1 MIEKL
6 DAANFRVN
14 AGVTTQTALYKRGG
28 EVTKPVFVDIAEP
41 DGYFNRDLEYVSG
54 TSGIGTNATV
64 DFRINV
70 DGNINEFSVTEEGTA
85 YKVGD
90 KLTVSGIATDPRVG
104 VLTEFQLSVEE
115 LENDSFSGFY
125 PGQFILFDDIAPFF
139 NGSRRKFTLSVTT
152 SGNTEILSLK
162 TLPGSDMDITNNIFI
177 YINDILQT
185 PNSSYIFKGSRVI
198 FSEAPKANSKCAVF
212 YYRGSKRDVETV
224 DPVSSLKPGDTVQIK
239 ENRLDVT
246 DIDQFER
253 TSKRIIASDLL
264 ETFTYNS
271 IGINTAQD
279 AERPLALEKQRTD
292 KILSG
297 VLVSKSRPSLTS
309 KVLPT
314 TRLIKNVGKTD
325 DTIYVNNVFPIFTN
339 IDKLTQAERNIQIF
353 DDNEVLPGLVT
364 SVVSTSSSISSL
376 TIGFGGTGYSNLT
389 SPKVAISSAL
399 IKREDP
405 IKGMEI

>member
-1 MIEKL
+1 
-6 DAANFRVN
+6 
-14 AGVTTQTALYKRGG
+14 
-28 EVTKPVFVDIAEP
+28 
-41 DGYFNRDLEYVSG
+41 
-54 TSGIGTNATV
+54 
-64 DFRINV
+64 
-70 DGNINEFSVTEEGTA
+70 
-85 YKVGD
+85 
-90 KLTVSGIATDPRVG
+90 
-104 VLTEFQLSVEE
+104 
-115 LENDSFSGFY
+115 
-125 PGQFILFDDIAPFF
+125 
-139 NGSRRKFTLSVTT
+139 
-152 SGNTEILSLK
+152 
-162 TLPGSDMDITNNIFI
+162 MDITNNIFI

-405 IKGMEI
+405 IKAWRFDGILSLIHI